1 MANGKW
7 RRAKDKNPLCLSPFA
22 FRLFPMKTILVVD
35 DEKNIRLLYKAE
47 LEDEGYKVLTASN
60 GLEALDVLKKETVDL
75 VLLDIKMPE
84 MSGSEFLRYIRQF
97 NQTLPII
104 ISTAYGDQ
112 VSQDFS
118 AWLSDGYALKTSDLT
133 ELKVKI
139 KGILAD

>member
-1 MANGKW
+1 MQ
-7 RRAKDKNPLCLSPFA
+7 
-22 FRLFPMKTILVVD
+22 TILVVD

-60 GLEALDVLKKETVDL
+60 GLEALDVLKQETVDL

-84 MSGSEFLRYIRQF
+84 MDGPEFLRHIRQF

-118 AWLSDGYALKTSDLT
+118 AWLSDGYALKTADLT
-133 ELKVKI
+133 ELKAKI
-139 KGILAD
+139 KETLTD

>member
-1 MANGKW
+1 MANGKG
-7 RRAKDKNPLCLSPFA
+7 RRAKDKNPLRLSPFA
-22 FRLFPMKTILVVD
+22 FRLFLMKTILVVD

-84 MSGSEFLRYIRQF
+84 MNGPEFLRYIRQF

-104 ISTAYGDQ
+104 ISTAILHTL
-112 VSQDFS
+112 V
-118 AWLSDGYALKTSDLT
+118 LSILKYP
-133 ELKVKI
+133 I
-139 KGILAD
+139 

>member
-1 MANGKW
+1 VKINLEPFTF
-7 RRAKDKNPLCLSPFA
+7 DPSPFT
-22 FRLFPMKTILVVD
+22 LFLMQTILVVD

-84 MSGSEFLRYIRQF
+84 MDGPEFLRHIRQF

-118 AWLSDGYALKTSDLT
+118 AWLSDDYALKTADLT
-133 ELKVKI
+133 ELKAKI
-139 KGILAD
+139 KETLAG

>member
-1 MANGKW
+1 MAKGK
-7 RRAKDKNPLCLSPFA
+7 RQNPLCPSPFA
-22 FRLFPMKTILVVD
+22 FRLFPMQTILVVD

-118 AWLSDGYALKTSDLT
+118 AWLSDDYALKTADLT
-133 ELKVKI
+133 EIKTKI
-139 KGILAD
+139 KETLAD